1 MSNGAGPS
9 RLREAPKEVWAARSV
24 SRPGLA
30 TWGWSLAAGAV
41 TGALLT
47 VRSRP
52 DVDLWLHLR
61 IGGLLRE
68 GTRFDGLPDPLAVL
82 PDRRYVPTQWLAQ
95 MSMSGLYDVGGMAA
109 IQWLRVG
116 LVVALVGVVVLA
128 CRTVAGPTA
137 SAATAAVTAFGTS
150 GAWGE
155 RPQLVGILLLAVTG
169 LLWWRAVLRCRAPW
183 AVVPLTW
190 LWACLHGT
198 WLIGPVVGGL
208 FVIGA
213 ALDRRWS
220 GRSLL
225 SAAAVPAAALLAAC
239 FTPLGLTAVTE
250 PFRVGEA
257 ARLYVH
263 EWQHPTLTNP
273 LLVAVLISVAVSLAS
288 LAVHSPDRWLRALMT
303 VAAAALAVWMVRTIA
318 AGAVVLAP
326 ALAMGL
332 SALGSRRP
340 QPALG
345 GQRTREWQAW
355 LLAGLIATSVG
366 AWHAATTDWGPPVSP
381 QVSAAL
387 SRLSPG
393 SVLAVDGRAV
403 GWLQLAHPDLRPLK
417 DLRAE
422 VYSAQTTQKYKAFS
436 QAGPGWAAYVD
447 EHRINTILADRHE
460 PIDSAIAHEGTW
472 WIAAADSRFRLWVRP

>member
-1 MSNGAGPS
+1 
-9 RLREAPKEVWAARSV
+9 
-24 SRPGLA
+24 
-30 TWGWSLAAGAV
+30 
-41 TGALLT
+41 
-47 VRSRP
+47 
-52 DVDLWLHLR
+52 
-61 IGGLLRE
+61 
-68 GTRFDGLPDPLAVL
+68 
-82 PDRRYVPTQWLAQ
+82 
-95 MSMSGLYDVGGMAA
+95 MSGLYDVGGMAA
-109 IQWLRVG
+109 IQGLRVA
-116 LVVALVGVVVLA
+116 LVVALVGVVLLA
-128 CRTVAGPTA
+128 CRSVAGPTA
-137 SAATAAVTAFGTS
+137 SAATAAVTSFGTS
-150 GAWGE
+150 AAWGE
-155 RPQLVGILLLAVTG
+155 RPQLLGILLLAVTV

-198 WLIGPVVGGL
+198 WLIGLVVGVL

-220 GRSLL
+220 GRALL

-239 FTPLGLTAVTE
+239 LTPLGLKAITE

-273 LLVAVLISVAVSLAS
+273 LLVVVLISVAVSLAS
-288 LAVHSPDRWLRALMT
+288 VAVHSPDRWLRALMT
-303 VAAAALAVWMVRTIA
+303 MAAAALAVWMVRTIA

-332 SALGSRRP
+332 SALGSRRR
-340 QPALG
+340 QPAR

-355 LLAGLIATSVG
+355 LLAGLIATGVG
-366 AWHAATTDWGPPVSP
+366 AWHAASTDWGPPVSP
-381 QVSAAL
+381 QVSTAL
-387 SRLSPG
+387 SQLSPG

-447 EHRINTILADRHE
+447 EHHLNTVLADRDE
-460 PIDSAIAHEGTW
+460 PLDPAIAHEGTW
-472 WIAAADSRFRLWVRP
+472 RLAAADSRFRLWVRP

>member
-1 MSNGAGPS
+1 MSNGTGSTRVPAT
-9 RLREAPKEVWAARSV
+9 APRVWATASV
-24 SRPGLA
+24 RRPGQA
-30 TWGWSLAAGAV
+30 TWGWSVTAGAV

-47 VRSRP
+47 VRNQP

-68 GTRFDGLPDPLAVL
+68 GARFDGLPDPLAVL
-82 PDRRYVPTQWLAQ
+82 PERRYVPTQWLSQ
-95 MSMSGLYDVGGMAA
+95 VSMSGLYDVGGMAA
-109 IQWLRVG
+109 IQGLRVA
-116 LVVALVGVVVLA
+116 LVVAVMGVVLLA
-128 CRTVAGPTA
+128 CRSVAGPTA
-137 SAATAAVTAFGTS
+137 SAATAAVTSFGTS
-150 GAWGE
+150 AAWGE
-155 RPQLVGILLLAVTG
+155 RPQLLGILLLAVTI

-198 WLIGPVVGGL
+198 WLIGLVVGVL

-220 GRSLL
+220 GRALL

-239 FTPLGLTAVTE
+239 ITPLGLTAVTE

-273 LLVAVLISVAVSLAS
+273 LLVVVLISAAVSLAS

-332 SALGSRRP
+332 SALGSRRR
-340 QPALG
+340 QPALR
-345 GQRTREWQAW
+345 QQTPEWRSW
-355 LLAGLIATSVG
+355 LLAGLIATGVG
-366 AWHAATTDWGPPVSP
+366 AWHAATTDWSPPVSP
-381 QVSAAL
+381 RVSTAL

-422 VYSAQTTQKYKAFS
+422 VYSAQTTREYKSFS
-436 QAGPGWAAYVD
+436 QARTGWAAYVD
-447 EHRINTILADRHE
+447 EHHINTVLADRDE
-460 PIDSAIAHEGTW
+460 PLDPAIAHEGTW
-472 WIAAADSRFRLWVRP
+472 RLAAADSRFRLWVRP